1 MLVLSRK
8 VQESI
13 VIDGRVKVKILRVDG
28 QVVKLGIEAPLEIPV
43 HREEVYEEIQRSN
56 REALTTG
63 RAPVPALARPGA
75 RPTVSKTKGTPGP
88 QPSTSA
94 PAPPH

>member
-1 MLVLSRK
+1 

-13 VIDGRVKVKILRVDG
+13 VLDGRVKVKILRVDG

-63 RAPVPALARPGA
+63 RAAVPALVRPG
-75 RPTVSKTKGTPGP
+75 PKPPIPKPKGTAAP
-88 QPSTSA
+88 QPATPAS
-94 PAPPH
+94 APPH

>member
-63 RAPVPALARPGA
+63 RAPVPAFARQ
-75 RPTVSKTKGTPGP
+75 RPKPSTPNAKGTPEP
-88 QPSTSA
+88 LPVP
-94 PAPPH
+94 PAPVPPH